1 MIEKQMLRL
10 MLGKAFY
17 TKYKGTISPT
27 IFTGDIS
34 SLFDTIQKAHAK
46 YSDDISVDELYSLH
60 TAIFNPA
67 LTRAAKEKFSEL
79 VEDIKE
85 IQEPSKEIAK
95 DIMRILSDR
104 DLAQRI
110 AVEATEIF
118 NGKDANFTEITG
130 MIENHKQGD
139 EEKTPAVTNNVKEV
153 LGLLDVTTKWK
164 FNIPVL
170 KQNVGG
176 IGGGNLMIA
185 FARPETGKTAFWV
198 SLCAGPEGFAEQG
211 AKVHAFIN
219 EEPAIRTQ
227 MRAIS
232 CYTGMTR
239 EEIILE
245 TPNNAEEI
253 SLTKTNGD
261 GFSLNLSSGE
271 SFLINDTTIGT
282 PQSDYVKLVNSNP
295 FYFTTDEIFAR
306 QDDQFVNHWMRVDN
320 FPDSANYGKL
330 MKDTVADDY
339 FDITKSSPFGLYQT
353 RSHSYVI
360 GDKGLE
366 VGDKIYSDRLL
377 DFNKGKF
384 IDLFEIEKNWKHPVN
399 KANIVKLISFL
410 KDKDLRAIK
419 QI

>member
-1 MIEKQMLRL
+1 MIEKQMIRL
-10 MLGKAFY
+10 MLNKKFY
-17 TKYKGTISPT
+17 TQHKGMLSPT
-27 IFTGDIS
+27 VFAGDIS
-34 SLFDTIQKAHAK
+34 SLYETIQKAHEK
-46 YSDDISVDELYSLH
+46 YEEDIKVDELYSLH

-85 IQEPSKEIAK
+85 VQEPSKEIAK

-130 MIENHKQGD
+130 MIEKHKQNIS
-139 EEKTPAVTNNVKEV
+139 EEKTPAVTSDVVQV
-153 LGLLDVTTKWK
+153 LDLLDVTTKWK

-170 KQNVGG
+170 KENVGG

-198 SLCAGPEGFAEQG
+198 SLCAGPNGFAEQG
-211 AKVHAFIN
+211 AKIHAFIN

-245 TPNNAEEI
+245 KKVAQSSWSEIKNNISMFDTVDWSMEDIDAHCEKHKPDIIVIDQLDKINVTGTYARTDEKLRQIYTSVREIAKRRDCAVIAISQASADAHNRNSISFDQMENSKTGKAAEA
-253 SLTKTNGD
+253 D
-261 GFSLNLSSGE
+261 
-271 SFLINDTTIGT
+271 LIIGIGR
-282 PQSDYVKLVNSNP
+282 NSNSDLENKIRTLCISKNKINGYHGEP
-295 FYFTTDEIFAR
+295 VCTIR
-306 QDDQFVNHWMRVDN
+306 
-320 FPDSANYGKL
+320 
-330 MKDTVADDY
+330 
-339 FDITKSSPFGLYQT
+339 
-353 RSHSYVI
+353 RSISRY
-360 GDKGLE
+360 E
-366 VGDKIYSDRLL
+366 V
-377 DFNKGKF
+377 
-384 IDLFEIEKNWKHPVN
+384 
-399 KANIVKLISFL
+399 
-410 KDKDLRAIK
+410 
-419 QI
+419 

>member
-1 MIEKQMLRL
+1 MIEKQMIRL
-10 MLGKAFY
+10 MLNKKFY
-17 TKYKGTISPT
+17 TQHKGMLSPT
-27 IFTGDIS
+27 VFAGDIS
-34 SLFDTIQKAHAK
+34 SLYETIQKAHEK
-46 YSDDISVDELYSLH
+46 YEEDIKVDELYSLH

-85 IQEPSKEIAK
+85 VQEPSKEIAK

-130 MIENHKQGD
+130 MIEKHKQNIS
-139 EEKTPAVTNNVKEV
+139 EEKTPAVTSDVEQV
-153 LGLLDVTTKWK
+153 LDLLDVTTKWK

-170 KQNVGG
+170 KENVGG

-198 SLCAGPEGFAEQG
+198 SLCAGPNGFAEQG
-211 AKVHAFIN
+211 AKIHAFIN

-245 TPNNAEEI
+245 KKVAQSSWSEIKNNISMFDTVDWSMEDIDAHCEKHKPDIIVIDQLDKINVTGTYARTDEKLRQIYTSVREIAKRRDCAVIAISQASADAHNRNSISFDQMENSKTGKAAEA
-253 SLTKTNGD
+253 D
-261 GFSLNLSSGE
+261 
-271 SFLINDTTIGT
+271 LIIGIGR
-282 PQSDYVKLVNSNP
+282 NSNSDLENKIRTLCVSKNKINGYHGEP
-295 FYFTTDEIFAR
+295 VCTIR
-306 QDDQFVNHWMRVDN
+306 
-320 FPDSANYGKL
+320 
-330 MKDTVADDY
+330 
-339 FDITKSSPFGLYQT
+339 
-353 RSHSYVI
+353 RSISRY
-360 GDKGLE
+360 E
-366 VGDKIYSDRLL
+366 V
-377 DFNKGKF
+377 
-384 IDLFEIEKNWKHPVN
+384 
-399 KANIVKLISFL
+399 
-410 KDKDLRAIK
+410 
-419 QI
+419 